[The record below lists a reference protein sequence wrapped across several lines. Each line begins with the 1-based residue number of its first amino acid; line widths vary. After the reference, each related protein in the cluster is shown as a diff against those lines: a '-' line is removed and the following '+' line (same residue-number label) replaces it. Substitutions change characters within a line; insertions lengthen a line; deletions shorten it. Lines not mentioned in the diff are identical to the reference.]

1 MSEEQNGR
9 RWWAWGRR
17 GGSGSRWRY
26 DLKEAYSEENV
37 SLYQPEPT
45 PEVKKTSTSDDHL
58 LDREDDDEG
67 EDEDEEEEEDDDDKR
82 RGNGQGQVRRF
93 PSRSRRHHHRRN
105 RRLRTRREHN
115 LNQHPF
121 FQFYDREAI
130 RPHYDDDY
138 GPFVQSFEEEE
149 DEEGRRVEEE
159 GISEME
165 EEEDVSENLWETLA
179 YKGDSQDSEEGETDE
194 KGLFESETEVENL
207 ESETEDNKKKVGG
220 AVQTIV
226 ERLRA
231 CGLRHGRTVDPE
243 WVASDAHSWTSL
255 DLRKFLLNKAQLEWG
270 GPYDANGNERYEMKT
285 CDDPTTER
293 VSNANYRRL
302 SPASTPS
309 TPPSPPHHPT
319 FPGATRPRG
328 PRRGIARRARG
339 TVASMLRGRFSPRM
353 GAPRGSVQLEHMI
366 THQRNLSPEPRPRLW
381 SLPAII
387 VTTSEDPTLPSPP
400 GARHGLSDSMN
411 YLKVPDIH
419 SFRHRQEDSRP
430 TASQNGPASI
440 TRGIDPAEEEKT
452 VISGLAS
459 ATKLGSIMDLWR
471 GNWQVE
477 EEETTDKDGR
487 MYPRGSPPPD
497 PRPQAAP
504 EYLIYEESFMYGRY
518 SANLAEYARQEAKR
532 LRDEE
537 QNKDEVL
544 FSKELQPYRGRIAR
558 TCISFIRPIWDHT
571 FARLGEDWVFLFIL
585 GTVMATISFS
595 IDAIVLVC
603 FGGRMYLQTFLGTIH
618 WGLQLFCWV
627 TVPTLLVI
635 FSAAFC
641 QWMAP
646 SAAGSGIPEM
656 KTVLR
661 GVVLKEYLT
670 WKTLV
675 AKMVS
680 LAAVIGSGLPLGK
693 EGPVMHMASIVAT
706 MLTKLLR
713 FVKGT
718 VENDARSTD
727 LLAAACTMGVAVSYA
742 APIGGVLFSIEV
754 TTVYFA
760 VRNYWR
766 GFFAAVVGAMFYRL
780 MSVWFMGAKTISPL
794 YKVELNYAYPY
805 DVVELLPFLCIGIM
819 CGFAGSLFVYLHRRY
834 VMFMRQ
840 NKTLKNF
847 LQKKRLLYPTFV
859 AIIFSTM
866 TFPMFLGQFMAA
878 TVPTSVQIMHLFS
891 NVTWTKTGDANM
903 LSKAQENILKD
914 WMPDVEGSFHL
925 SLFVFQIVT
934 VFQIAVSST
943 LPLPSGMLIPL
954 FKVGAA
960 FGRQIGE
967 LMVSLY
973 PEGLATGALIVPGAY
988 AMVGAASFCAAITH
1002 TISISVIVF
1011 ELTGQIT
1018 YVIPIMIGVLIAN
1031 CISSLLQPSIYDS
1044 MIRIKK
1050 LPYLPDIIA
1059 TTSADVYNIYVEDI
1073 MVRDVQYIWYG
1084 ITYVELKKVLKEN
1097 RKLKYLPLVDKPDS
1111 MILLGSIQRIELVR
1125 VLVQQI
1131 SSEKRHKEA
1140 TRRHLEAL
1148 RKRWEEEDAGDFKQS
1163 RIRYEDEVNE
1173 DSGDSSSTP
1182 GLIHRFSRSLS
1193 RSFSRSRSASRSR
1206 SRSRSVSRSRQG
1218 TPSRRDSL
1226 TPPSSPGAN
1235 RLKEL
1240 FPSKSP
1246 LARKPSRFS
1255 ITKVENGGSKTEE
1268 DSEGKSTTP
1277 EKGKKGGKSRKKHS
1291 SGKEKDPVKEL
1302 RRRATLKRSN
1312 SLDSSGFRTAGQE
1325 GDSTTDGKEEKDTKA
1340 PESVTSPKK
1349 GILKRR
1355 NSFSLGSTTT
1365 PVASP
1370 PETPYQ
1376 TITVGDTKDETST
1389 GDERPTCDISEE
1401 ETTIEV
1407 TIDDS
1412 RRSHEIRL
1420 RSAFEKVRKMK
1431 METASSMEFKLSQIS
1446 LFKSKKKE
1454 NAKKPI
1460 LDLTEEERAVW
1471 ELSELSKEVDF
1482 TKCHIDPAPF
1492 QLVER
1497 TSLLRVHS
1505 MFSMLGINHA
1515 YVTAIGRLIGV
1526 VALKELRNAI
1536 DGQYVG
1542 QPHRTV
1548 TPQVSAPNTPMS
1560 PMNSSA
1566 ASSSSPQRL
1575 SSLSPIHYSDPEA
1588 GTISQRGS
1596 RTHLLNYPNSSSHS

>member
-1 MSEEQNGR
+1 
-9 RWWAWGRR
+9 
-17 GGSGSRWRY
+17 
-26 DLKEAYSEENV
+26 
-37 SLYQPEPT
+37 
-45 PEVKKTSTSDDHL
+45 
-58 LDREDDDEG
+58 
-67 EDEDEEEEEDDDDKR
+67 
-82 RGNGQGQVRRF
+82 
-93 PSRSRRHHHRRN
+93 
-105 RRLRTRREHN
+105 
-115 LNQHPF
+115 
-121 FQFYDREAI
+121 
-130 RPHYDDDY
+130 
-138 GPFVQSFEEEE
+138 
-149 DEEGRRVEEE
+149 
-159 GISEME
+159 
-165 EEEDVSENLWETLA
+165 
-179 YKGDSQDSEEGETDE
+179 
-194 KGLFESETEVENL
+194 
-207 ESETEDNKKKVGG
+207 
-220 AVQTIV
+220 
-226 ERLRA
+226 
-231 CGLRHGRTVDPE
+231 
-243 WVASDAHSWTSL
+243 
-255 DLRKFLLNKAQLEWG
+255 
-270 GPYDANGNERYEMKT
+270 
-285 CDDPTTER
+285 
-293 VSNANYRRL
+293 
-302 SPASTPS
+302 
-309 TPPSPPHHPT
+309 
-319 FPGATRPRG
+319 
-328 PRRGIARRARG
+328 
-339 TVASMLRGRFSPRM
+339 
-353 GAPRGSVQLEHMI
+353 
-366 THQRNLSPEPRPRLW
+366 
-381 SLPAII
+381 
-387 VTTSEDPTLPSPP
+387 
-400 GARHGLSDSMN
+400 MN

-1376 TITVGDTKDETST
+1376 TITVGDTK
-1389 GDERPTCDISEE
+1389 
-1401 ETTIEV
+1401 
-1407 TIDDS
+1407 
-1412 RRSHEIRL
+1412 L

>member
-17 GGSGSRWRY
+17 GGGASRWRY

-37 SLYQPEPT
+37 SLYQPEPK

-67 EDEDEEEEEDDDDKR
+67 EDEDDEEEEEDEKR
-82 RGNGQGQVRRF
+82 TNGQGRVRRF
-93 PSRSRRHHHRRN
+93 HSRPRRYHHRRN
-105 RRLRTRREHN
+105 RRLRSRREHN
-115 LNQHPF
+115 LNQNPF
-121 FQFYDREAI
+121 LQFYEREAI
-130 RPHYDDDY
+130 HTHYDDDY
-138 GPFVQSFEEEE
+138 GPLAQSFEDDDDEGGRV
-149 DEEGRRVEEE
+149 EEGR
-159 GISEME
+159 ISEME
-165 EEEDVSENLWETLA
+165 EEEDTSENLWETLA
-179 YKGDSQDSEEGETDE
+179 YKGDSQDSEEGETCV
-194 KGLFESETEVENL
+194 KGLFDETDAENL
-207 ESETEDNKKKVGG
+207 ESETEDSKKKVGG

-270 GPYDANGNERYEMKT
+270 GPYDANGNEKYEMRT
-285 CDDPTTER
+285 CDDTTSAR
-293 VSNANYRRL
+293 VTNANYRRL
-302 SPASTPS
+302 SSASTPS

-319 FPGATRPRG
+319 FPGATRPRA
-328 PRRGIARRARG
+328 PRRGITGRARG

-353 GAPRGSVQLEHMI
+353 GAPRGSMQLEHMV
-366 THQRNLSPEPRPRLW
+366 THHRDLSPEPRPRLW

-411 YLKVPDIH
+411 YLKVPDVH
-419 SFRHRQEDSRP
+419 SFRHHQEDPRP
-430 TASQNGPASI
+430 AATQNGPASI
-440 TRGIDPAEEEKT
+440 ARGADRSEEEKT
-452 VISGLAS
+452 VSSGLAS

-477 EEETTDKDGR
+477 EEENTEKDGR
-487 MYPRGSPPPD
+487 PYPRGSPPPD

-532 LRDEE
+532 LREDDHT
-537 QNKDEVL
+537 KDEVL

-558 TCISFIRPIWDHT
+558 TCISFIRPIWDNT

-585 GTVMATISFS
+585 GTVMAAISFS
-595 IDAIVLVC
+595 IDAVVIVC
-603 FGGRMYLQTFLGTIH
+603 FGGRMYLQQYLETIH
-618 WGLQLFCWV
+618 WAIQLFAWV
-627 TVPTLLVI
+627 TIPTLLVM

-641 QWMAP
+641 QWVAP

-680 LAAVIGSGLPLGK
+680 LAAVLGSGLPLGK

-706 MLTKLLR
+706 MLTKVLR
-713 FVKGT
+713 FVKGS

-766 GFFAAVVGAMFYRL
+766 GFFAAVVGALFYRL
-780 MSVWFMGAKTISPL
+780 MSVWFMSEKTITPL
-794 YKVELNYAYPY
+794 YKVDLNFNYPY

-859 AIIFSTM
+859 AIIISLM
-866 TFPMFLGQFMAA
+866 TYPRSLGQFMAA
-878 TVPTSVQIMHLFS
+878 TVPTSKQIMYLFS
-891 NVTWTKTGDANM
+891 NVTWTKTDDSAV
-903 LSKAQENILKD
+903 LSLEQQNILKV
-914 WMPDVEGSFHL
+914 WVPDYAYGNFHL

-934 VFQIAVSST
+934 IVQIAVAST

-967 LMVSLY
+967 LMVALY
-973 PEGLATGALIVPGAY
+973 PQGLAPGTFIVPGAY
-988 AMVGAASFCAAITH
+988 AMVGAASFCAAVTH

-1018 YVIPIMIGVLIAN
+1018 YVIPIMIGVLISN

-1073 MVRDVQYIWYG
+1073 MVRDLQCIWYG

-1148 RKRWEEEDAGDFKQS
+1148 RKRWEEEDAGEFKQS
-1163 RIRYEDEVNE
+1163 CIRYEDEVND

-1206 SRSRSVSRSRQG
+1206 SRSRSVSRSHHG
-1218 TPSRRDSL
+1218 TPSSDSEDSSTSPPGSPASTRSKRDSL

-1255 ITKVENGGSKTEE
+1255 ISKVENGGSKTE

-1277 EKGKKGGKSRKKHS
+1277 EKSKKKSAIDVLKGGKSRKKG
-1291 SGKEKDPVKEL
+1291 SGRKDVKDL
-1302 RRRATLKRSN
+1302 RRATLKRSN
-1312 SLDSSGFRTAGQE
+1312 SFDSSSFMATTQKDDTA
-1325 GDSTTDGKEEKDTKA
+1325 DGKEEKDENA

-1365 PVASP
+1365 PVVSP

-1376 TITVGDTKDETST
+1376 TITVGDTK
-1389 GDERPTCDISEE
+1389 
-1401 ETTIEV
+1401 
-1407 TIDDS
+1407 
-1412 RRSHEIRL
+1412 L
-1420 RSAFEKVRKMK
+1420 RSAFEKVRRMK

-1454 NAKKPI
+1454 NAKKPV
-1460 LDLTEEERAVW
+1460 LDLTEEERAAW
-1471 ELSELSKEVDF
+1471 ELEELSQEVDF
-1482 TKCHIDPAPF
+1482 SKCHIDPAPF

-1526 VALKELRNAI
+1526 VALKELRMAI

-1596 RTHLLNYPNSSSHS
+1596 RTQLLNYPNSTSHS